1 MKGLDY
7 IKEGDVCCE
16 VGVWKGDM
24 AKLIL
29 QKNPSELHLVDP
41 WMSQPIEG
49 RMYNISQKRMDV
61 IANEVAETFDN
72 DDRVYIHRDFS
83 ENVEFKEDSFDW
95 VYIDGNHNYK
105 EVLQDLRNYWKYT
118 KHGGV
123 IVGDDLDFS
132 GVEQALTEFE
142 EEKDFVASIID
153 GKRFVFRVL
162 KEKEE
167 KEEKEDVA

>member
-153 GKRFVFRVL
+153 GKRFAFQVL

>member
-1 MKGLDY
+1 MKALDY

-24 AKLIL
+24 SKLFL

-49 RMYNISQKRMDV
+49 RMYNIAQKRMDL
-61 IANEVAETFDN
+61 IADEVAETFAD

-83 ENVEFKEDSFDW
+83 ENVEFEEDSFDW

-105 EVLQDLRNYWKYT
+105 EVLQDLRDYWKYT
-118 KHGGV
+118 KHGGI
-123 IVGDDLDFS
+123 IVGDDFEWA

-142 EEKDFVASIID
+142 EEKDFVASVID
-153 GKRFVFRVL
+153 GNKRFIFQVL
-162 KEKEE
+162 KDNEE
-167 KEEKEDVA
+167 DEDVT

>member
-1 MKGLDY
+1 M
-7 IKEGDVCCE
+7 
-16 VGVWKGDM
+16 
-24 AKLIL
+24 
-29 QKNPSELHLVDP
+29 
-41 WMSQPIEG
+41 
-49 RMYNISQKRMDV
+49 
-61 IANEVAETFDN
+61 
-72 DDRVYIHRDFS
+72 
-83 ENVEFKEDSFDW
+83 
-95 VYIDGNHNYK
+95 
-105 EVLQDLRNYWKYT
+105 QDLRNYWKYT

-153 GKRFVFRVL
+153 GKRFAFQVL